1 MPDTLRFPRDLLR
14 LLYWIYFKPL
24 TLRAYAQRI
33 APELD
38 EDLKLWELSDKQ
50 RADPRVRHL
59 LWLSLTLIC
68 GTPLVIVPIIGA
80 VINWLAESG
89 VPDIAFRRIPAMV
102 AMLGWTIGS
111 LIGFWLR
118 WKRLRSLVNL
128 AGWGIAMYLLISLV
142 SPFFPDSV
150 SNLLSETLRNTIA
163 QLPGSSDIY
172 GIFFKKRQNR
182 K

>member
-1 MPDTLRFPRDLLR
+1 
-14 LLYWIYFKPL
+14 
-24 TLRAYAQRI
+24 
-33 APELD
+33 
-38 EDLKLWELSDKQ
+38 
-50 RADPRVRHL
+50 VRHL

-68 GTPLVIVPIIGA
+68 GTPLVIVPFIGA

-128 AGWGIAMYLLISLV
+128 ASWGIAMYLLNLTRF
-142 SPFFPDSV
+142 PFFPR
-150 SNLLSETLRNTIA
+150 LC
-163 QLPGSSDIY
+163 Q
-172 GIFFKKRQNR
+172 
-182 K
+182 